1 MAIIYN
7 GKFEK
12 DEFITDCSI
21 MESDIAIVEDLHD
34 LVNEKDNVE
43 INVFAVLLCTRRKS
57 SATINDEQY
66 DICKDDAFVCIPQ
79 TIIDKSLVS
88 FDFEYKCICL
98 SIDFVR
104 EIQPG
109 MLINGWDII
118 KRLKVNP
125 LVHLSENDISAFHLY
140 YSLLKN
146 KLANPSRKR
155 YFRETLIHSLLAF
168 LYEMQNNEDMNQQ
181 PVTVKQYS
189 SAENIFN
196 QFIMLLRS
204 TTPKRRN
211 VAYYAS
217 KLNITAKYLWQICH
231 NVDGRSASDII
242 DAFVIE
248 DIKYQLKYTDKS
260 IKQISVDM
268 DFPNI
273 SFFGRY
279 TKKYLGVS
287 PKAYRSNLK

>member
-12 DEFITDCSI
+12 DEFVADCPI
-21 MESDIAIVEDLHD
+21 MESDIALVEDLHD
-34 LVNEKDNVE
+34 LIMENENVE
-43 INVFAVLLCTRRKS
+43 INVFAILVCTRGKA
-57 SATINDEQY
+57 SATINDQHY
-66 DICKDDAFVCIPQ
+66 DIRKDDAFVCIPQ
-79 TIIDKSLVS
+79 TIIDKSMVS

-98 SIDFVR
+98 SIDFVKD
-104 EIQPG
+104 IQPG

-118 KRLKVNP
+118 KRLKVSP
-125 LVHLSENDISAFHLY
+125 LIHLSENDISAFQLY
-140 YSLLKN
+140 YSLMKN
-146 KLANPSRKR
+146 KLSNPSRKK
-155 YFRETLIHSLLAF
+155 YYRETLIHILLAF
-168 LYEMQNNEDMNQQ
+168 LYEMQNSEDISSQT
-181 PVTVKQYS
+181 PPVKQYS

-196 QFIMLLRS
+196 QFITVLRD
-204 TTPKRRN
+204 TNPKRRN
-211 VAYYAS
+211 VSYYAS
-217 KLNITAKYLWQICH
+217 QLHITAKYLWQICH

-260 IKQISVDM
+260 IKQISNEM

-287 PKAYRSNLK
+287 PKAYRGNLK

>member
-1 MAIIYN
+1 MSIYN
-7 GKFEK
+7 GRFVKE
-12 DEFITDCSI
+12 EFISDCNI
-21 MESDIAIVEDLHD
+21 QESDIALVEDFHEIISE
-34 LVNEKDNVE
+34 NENVE
-43 INVFAVLLCTRRKS
+43 INVFAILLCTRGKA
-57 SATINDEQY
+57 SATINDEIY
-66 DICKDDAFVCIPQ
+66 EIHKDDAFICLPQ
-79 TIIDKSLVS
+79 TIVDKSLVS
-88 FDFEYKCICL
+88 FDFEYKCICM
-98 SIDFVR
+98 SMDFVKD
-104 EIQPG
+104 IQPG

-118 KRLKVNP
+118 KRLKVSP
-125 LVHLSENDISAFHLY
+125 LVHLSENDIAAFHLY

-146 KLANPSRKR
+146 KLSNPTRKK
-155 YFRETLIHSLLAF
+155 YFRETLIHIMLAF
-168 LYEMQNNEDMNQQ
+168 LYEMQNSDEINHQ
-181 PVTVKQYS
+181 PANLKQYS

-204 TTPKRRN
+204 TTPKKRN

-248 DIKYQLKYTDKS
+248 DIKYQLKYTEKS
-260 IKQISVDM
+260 IKQICNDM

-287 PKAYRSNLK
+287 PKQYRCNLQ